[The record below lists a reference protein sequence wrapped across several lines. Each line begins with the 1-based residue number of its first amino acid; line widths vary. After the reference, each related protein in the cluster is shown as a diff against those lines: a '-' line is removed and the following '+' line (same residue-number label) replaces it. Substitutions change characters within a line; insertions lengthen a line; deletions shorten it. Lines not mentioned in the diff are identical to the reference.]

1 MPNFKPLK
9 HSRVS
14 EEVLRQLKETI
25 ILGEFKPGQ
34 KLPSE
39 RELTEAFR
47 VSRSVIR
54 EAIRALEITG
64 FVVLRQGPTGG
75 AFVTDLSFDHVG
87 EAFLDVFLANK
98 VAIRELAH
106 VRYYIEPEVARLAAL
121 HADASG
127 HKRLVEAQ
135 EAEFIDVSTTSDRI
149 DQLQKVH
156 VVLAESCENHF
167 FEAIVKSML
176 KLTYEIVEAV
186 DPDHSALHMPGQHR
200 DIVETVLNRNAEAAK
215 EAMACHLEKFCE
227 NLIKME
233 KVYRQKSKVAA

>member
-14 EEVLRQLKETI
+14 EEVLRQLKEAI

-200 DIVETVLNRNAEAAK
+200 DIVEAVLNRNAEAAK

>member
-9 HSRVS
+9 QSRVS
-14 EEVLRQLKETI
+14 EEVLRQLKEAI
-25 ILGEFKPGQ
+25 ILGEFKSGQ

-64 FVVLRQGPTGG
+64 FVGLRHGPAGG
-75 AFVTDLSFDHVG
+75 AFVKDLSFDHVG
-87 EAFLDVFLANK
+87 DAFLDVFLANK
-98 VAIRELAH
+98 VAIRELAD

-121 HADASG
+121 QANASG
-127 HKRLVEAQ
+127 KKRLVEAQ
-135 EAEFIDVSTTSDRI
+135 EAEFIEVSTTSDRI

-156 VVLAESCENHF
+156 LVIAELCANHF
-167 FEAIVKSML
+167 FEAIAKSML

-186 DPDHSALHMPGQHR
+186 DPDHRALHMPGEHR
-200 DIVETVLNRNAEAAK
+200 DIVEAILHGNAEAAK
-215 EAMACHLEKFCE
+215 EAMACHLKKFCHS
-227 NLIKME
+227 LIKME
-233 KVYRQKSKVAA
+233 KVYRQKAKVTA

>member
-9 HSRVS
+9 QSRVS
-14 EEVLRQLKETI
+14 EEVLRQLKEAI
-25 ILGEFKPGQ
+25 ILGEFKSGQ

-64 FVVLRQGPTGG
+64 FVALRHGPAGG
-75 AFVTDLSFDHVG
+75 AFVKDLSFDHVG
-87 EAFLDVFLANK
+87 DAFLDVFLANK
-98 VAIRELAH
+98 VAIWELAD

-121 HADASG
+121 HANASG
-127 HKRLVEAQ
+127 KKRLVEAQ

-156 VVLAESCENHF
+156 LVIAEMCANHF
-167 FEAIVKSML
+167 FEAIAKSML

-186 DPDHSALHMPGQHR
+186 DPDHSALHMPGEHR
-200 DIVETVLNRNAEAAK
+200 DIIEAILHGNAEAAK
-215 EAMACHLEKFCE
+215 EAMACHLEKFCQS
-227 NLIKME
+227 LIKME
-233 KVYRQKSKVAA
+233 KVYRQKANVTA

>member
-14 EEVLRQLKETI
+14 EEVLRQLKEAI

-135 EAEFIDVSTTSDRI
+135 EAEFIHVSTTSDRI

>member
-9 HSRVS
+9 QSRVS
-14 EEVLRQLKETI
+14 EEVLRQLKEAI
-25 ILGEFKPGQ
+25 ILGEFKSGQ

-64 FVVLRQGPTGG
+64 FVALRHGPAGG
-75 AFVTDLSFDHVG
+75 AFVKDLSFDHVG
-87 EAFLDVFLANK
+87 DAFLDVFLANK
-98 VAIRELAH
+98 VAIRELAD

-121 HADASG
+121 HANASG
-127 HKRLVEAQ
+127 KKRLVEAQ

-156 VVLAESCENHF
+156 LVIAEMCANHF
-167 FEAIVKSML
+167 FEAIAKSML

-186 DPDHSALHMPGQHR
+186 DPDHSALHMPGEHR
-200 DIVETVLNRNAEAAK
+200 DIIEAILHGNAEAAK
-215 EAMACHLEKFCE
+215 EAMACHLEKFCQS
-227 NLIKME
+227 LIKME
-233 KVYRQKSKVAA
+233 KVYRQKANVTA

>member
-9 HSRVS
+9 QSRVS
-14 EEVLRQLKETI
+14 EEVLRQLKEAI
-25 ILGEFKPGQ
+25 ILGEFKSGQ

-64 FVVLRQGPTGG
+64 FVALRHGPAGG
-75 AFVTDLSFDHVG
+75 AFVKDLSFDHVG
-87 EAFLDVFLANK
+87 NAFLDVFLANK
-98 VAIRELAH
+98 VAIRELAD

-121 HADASG
+121 HANVSG
-127 HKRLVEAQ
+127 KKRLVEAQ

-156 VVLAESCENHF
+156 LVIAELCANHF
-167 FEAIVKSML
+167 FEAIAKSML

-186 DPDHSALHMPGQHR
+186 DPDHRALHMPGEHR
-200 DIVETVLNRNAEAAK
+200 DIVEAILHGNAEAAK
-215 EAMACHLEKFCE
+215 EAMACHLKKFCHS
-227 NLIKME
+227 LIKME
-233 KVYRQKSKVAA
+233 KVYRQKAKVTA

>member
-9 HSRVS
+9 QSRVS
-14 EEVLRQLKETI
+14 EEVLRQLKEAI
-25 ILGEFKPGQ
+25 LLGEFKAGQ

-64 FVVLRQGPTGG
+64 FVVLRQGPAGG

-87 EAFLDVFLANK
+87 DAFLDVFLANK
-98 VAIRELAH
+98 VAIPELAH
-106 VRYYIEPEVARLAAL
+106 VRSYIEPEVARLAAL
-121 HADASG
+121 HANASDK
-127 HKRLVEAQ
+127 KRLVEAQ
-135 EAEFIDVSTTSDRI
+135 EAEFFDVNTTSDRI
-149 DQLQKVH
+149 NQLQKVH
-156 VVLAESCENHF
+156 VVLAEMCANHF

-186 DPDHSALHMPGQHR
+186 DPDHKALHMPGEHR
-200 DIVETVLNRNAEAAK
+200 DIVEAILHGNAEAAK
-215 EAMACHLEKFCE
+215 EAMTCHLEKFCQ

-233 KVYRQKSKVAA
+233 KAYRQKTKVAA